1 MDLWYLGTKIVSGGN
16 TMNNTAARLLQF
28 GVALL
33 AVAVPAFAGLTAPT
47 PEPATVLMI
56 GGGLG
61 ALILIARRKR
71 SKK

>member
-1 MDLWYLGTKIVSGGN
+1 
-16 TMNNTAARLLQF
+16 MNNAAARLLQF
-28 GVALL
+28 GVVLC
-33 AVAVPAFAGLTAPT
+33 AVAIPAFAGLPAPT
-47 PEPATVLMI
+47 PEPASILLI